1 MDIAFFVLPSEGVG
15 SVFMEMSEA
24 VRGASIAV
32 VDHILMA
39 AFPGIWHEIPKH
51 LWAFQAGSWISFSG
65 VCEVDKFY
73 GVFDPENRSGVADEI
88 PVSFFSVE
96 FKSKSWIK
104 LFLPLGSL

>member
-1 MDIAFFVLPSEGVG
+1 MDISIFVLPSEGVG
-15 SVFMEMSEA
+15 SVFMEMPVA
-24 VRGASIAV
+24 VRCASVAV
-32 VDHILMA
+32 VNHILMA
-39 AFPGIWHEIPKH
+39 AFPGIWDEIPKH
-51 LWAFQAGSWISFSG
+51 LWAFKTGSWISFSG

-73 GVFDPENRSGVADEI
+73 GVFDPENRSGVAYEI